1 MKKTNIILILL
12 SIFLFSCNVERR
24 LQKIYVKHPELL
36 AQACNRFFPSDGT
49 EVSTI
54 ITYLPGD
61 TLYLPGDSV
70 YIDCDTTKGL
80 QVIQCP
86 PTKII
91 HDTVKEK
98 IEKKVFDSARSFL
111 LNRKIDS
118 LVQSNEK
125 KQNKLEEFED
135 KVKKRNRTIGQLI
148 AVIVASATAFIL
160 WVVYKIK

>member
-1 MKKTNIILILL
+1 MKKTNTFLILL
-12 SIFLFSCNVERR
+12 SIFLLSCNVERR

-61 TLYLPGDSV
+61 TLYLPSDSV
-70 YIDCDTTKGL
+70 YIDCDTAQGL
-80 QVIQCP
+80 QVIPCP

-118 LVQSNEK
+118 LVKSNEK
-125 KQNKLEEFED
+125 KQSKVEDFED
-135 KVKKRNRTIGQLI
+135 KVKSKNRTIGRLI
-148 AVIVASATAFIL
+148 AILVAGTTAFIL